1 MADMQNVPLVVDLDG
16 TLIRTD
22 MMWESL
28 ARLLRR
34 NPLAL
39 FQIFFWWSRGRARLK
54 QELVA
59 RVQIDPATLPYHEPF
74 LTWLRNEKKAGRK
87 LVLATASD
95 IKMAEPIAVHVG
107 VFDEVMGSDGKINL
121 RSENKLRALTEK
133 FGERGFDYAG
143 NSTADFAVWRGSH
156 AAVVV
161 NASPAVLAEAGRCTQ
176 LGPVF
181 CEGFSHLAVAKR
193 VCLELF
199 WRSGYLIAMLAGLL
213 LASAFPNLNCAG
225 FAWVVPALMLAAA
238 AGKSG
243 GDSFRAGYVAGLT
256 FWLVSLTWLLLI
268 PVAGYPILGWLALSA
283 YTALFSGA
291 WVWFMNWTQADEAV
305 QDSWSARNVR
315 ALSGAA
321 AWVSLEMLRGWL
333 FSGFPWGLLG
343 VSQFKIVPL
352 IQIAAFTGVYGVS
365 FLLSWFS
372 IALFYAGRMIL
383 KNPTK
388 RFVWQAEMALPLIA
402 VMGTFIAGF
411 FGQNGEPAA
420 QNSVRVALVQ
430 PSVPIITIW
439 NPTPS
444 NDARRFQDL
453 LTQTQQAL
461 TNNPEVIVWP
471 ESGVP
476 DGNDDIYHA
485 IVQFA
490 VSNHVWIIF
499 NAEDSEVSTKATNY
513 YNAALL
519 LSPEGEMRQI
529 YHKRQ
534 LVIFGEYVPLIRW
547 FPFIQWFTPI
557 TGGWTPGTRPVQFE
571 LDRPKPADELG
582 GKVIT
587 VVSTEDKS
595 RPTPR
600 THFKAAPLICFEDA
614 FPALGRSSTDDD
626 TDFLVNLTND
636 GWFGPGA
643 EQWQHAALAVFRA
656 VENGRPLA
664 RCANN
669 GITCLI
675 DRHGRVTE
683 LLTDRNGDVHGQG
696 TLTVDVPLLDE
707 PANAFYHRHGDLFG
721 WACVALTALAAVRRV
736 TGLRPYHAPPKG

>member
-1 MADMQNVPLVVDLDG
+1 MADIHNVPLVVDLDG

-39 FQIFFWWSRGRARLK
+39 FQILYWWSRGRARLK

-59 RVQIDPATLPYHEPF
+59 RVQVDPATLPYHEPL
-74 LTWLRNEKKAGRK
+74 LTWLRGEKQAGRR
-87 LVLATASD
+87 LILATASD
-95 IKMAEPIAVHVG
+95 LKMAEPIAAHVG
-107 VFDEVMGSDGKINL
+107 IFDEVMGSDGKINL
-121 RSENKLRALTEK
+121 RSANKLRALTEK
-133 FGERGFDYAG
+133 FGARGFDYAG
-143 NSTADFAVWRGSH
+143 NSTADYAVWRGAR

-176 LGPVF
+176 VGPVF
-181 CEGFSHLAVAKR
+181 CEGFSHFAVAKR
-193 VCLELF
+193 VGLELF
-199 WRSGYLIAMLAGLL
+199 WRSGYLLAMLAGLL
-213 LASAFPNLNCAG
+213 LASAYPNLNFAG

-243 GDSFRAGYVAGLT
+243 ADSFRTGYVAGLT
-256 FWLVSLTWLLLI
+256 FWLISLTWLLLI
-268 PVAGYPILGWLALSA
+268 PVAGYPILGWLALAA

-291 WVWFMNWTQADEAV
+291 WVWFMNWTHVEGAV
-305 QDSWSARNVR
+305 KDSWSARNVR

-321 AWVSLEMLRGWL
+321 AWVSLELLRGWL
-333 FSGFPWGLLG
+333 FSGFPWSLLG

-365 FLLSWFS
+365 FLVAWFS

-383 KNPTK
+383 QNPTK

-402 VMGTFIAGF
+402 VLGAFIAGF
-411 FGQNGEPAA
+411 FGQSGEPAA
-420 QNSVRVALVQ
+420 QSSVRVALVQ

-439 NPTPS
+439 NPTPA
-444 NDARRFQDL
+444 NDARRFKAL
-453 LTQTQQAL
+453 LDQSRQAL
-461 TNNPEVIVWP
+461 TNQPEVIVWP

-476 DGNDDIYHA
+476 DGSDDIYQG

-499 NAEDSEVSTKATNY
+499 NAEDSEVTTTATNFF
-513 YNAALL
+513 NAALL
-519 LSPEGEMRQI
+519 LSPAGEMRQI

-571 LDRPKPADELG
+571 LDRPRTAEAMG
-582 GKVIT
+582 GKVIS
-587 VVSTEDKS
+587 VVSPGEPAT
-595 RPTPR
+595 PTPR
-600 THFKAAPLICFEDA
+600 TRFKAAPLICFEDA
-614 FPALGRSSTDDD
+614 FPRLGRSSTDDD

-683 LLTDRNGDVHGQG
+683 LLTDPTGDGHGPG
-696 TLTVDVPLLDE
+696 TLTVDIPLPDE
-707 PANAFYHRHGDLFG
+707 PASTFYHRHGDWFG
-721 WACVALTALAAVRRV
+721 WSCVALTGLAMVRR
-736 TGLRPYHAPPKG
+736 TAGKRRSG

>member
-1 MADMQNVPLVVDLDG
+1 MADMQNVPLAVDLDG

-39 FQIFFWWSRGRARLK
+39 FQIFYWWSRGRARLK

-59 RVQIDPATLPYHEPF
+59 RVKIDPATLPYHEPF
-74 LTWLRNEKKAGRK
+74 LAWLRSEKKAGRQ
-87 LVLATASD
+87 LILATASD
-95 IKMAEPIAVHVG
+95 IKMAEPIAAHVG

-143 NSTADFAVWRGSH
+143 NSTADYAVWRGSH

-181 CEGFSHLAVAKR
+181 CEGFSHIAVAKR

-225 FAWVVPALMLAAA
+225 FAWVVPALMLAAV
-238 AGKSG
+238 AGQSG
-243 GDSFRAGYVAGLT
+243 GDSFRTGYVAGLT
-256 FWLVSLTWLLLI
+256 FWLVSLGWLLLI
-268 PVAGYPILGWLALSA
+268 PVAGYPILGWLALSG
-283 YTALFSGA
+283 YTALFSGV
-291 WVWFMNWTQADEAV
+291 WVWFMNWTEAQGAV
-305 QDSWSARNVR
+305 KDSWSARNVR

-321 AWVSLEMLRGWL
+321 AWVTLEMLRGWL
-333 FSGFPWGLLG
+333 FTGFPWGLLG

-365 FLLSWFS
+365 FLVAWFS

-383 KNPTK
+383 KNPTR

-402 VMGTFIAGF
+402 VLGTFIAGF
-411 FGQNGEPAA
+411 IGQNGEPAA
-420 QNSVRVALVQ
+420 QSSVRVALVQ

-439 NPTPS
+439 NPTPA
-444 NDARRFQDL
+444 NDARRFQEL
-453 LTQTQQAL
+453 LDQSRRAL
-461 TNNPEVIVWP
+461 TNQPAVIVWP

-476 DGNDDIYHA
+476 DGNDDIYRG

-499 NAEDSEVSTKATNY
+499 NAEDSEVTTTATNFF
-513 YNAALL
+513 NAALL
-519 LSPEGEMRQI
+519 LSPKGEMRQI

-587 VVSTEDKS
+587 VVAPDAKS

-636 GWFGPGA
+636 GCGKPGGC
-643 EQWQHAALAVFRA
+643 LA
-656 VENGRPLA
+656 N
-664 RCANN
+664 
-669 GITCLI
+669 
-675 DRHGRVTE
+675 
-683 LLTDRNGDVHGQG
+683 
-696 TLTVDVPLLDE
+696 
-707 PANAFYHRHGDLFG
+707 
-721 WACVALTALAAVRRV
+721 
-736 TGLRPYHAPPKG
+736 